1 MAATK
6 TSRTGEM
13 TGMVEA
19 SSWFMELQEI
29 LYVMRERGADRF
41 GLSFGGRPPF
51 CRIAVGSNAM
61 PEIRAARPHATFC
74 SKWNRFEGGFCV
86 DLSSRRNLQRRKG
99 ALSL

>member
-1 MAATK
+1 MATTK

-19 SSWFMELQEI
+19 SWWFMEGYRRF

-61 PEIRAARPHATFC
+61 PEIRAARPPATFC
-74 SKWNRFEGGFCV
+74 SKWNKIRGQP
-86 DLSSRRNLQRRKG
+86 LR
-99 ALSL
+99 